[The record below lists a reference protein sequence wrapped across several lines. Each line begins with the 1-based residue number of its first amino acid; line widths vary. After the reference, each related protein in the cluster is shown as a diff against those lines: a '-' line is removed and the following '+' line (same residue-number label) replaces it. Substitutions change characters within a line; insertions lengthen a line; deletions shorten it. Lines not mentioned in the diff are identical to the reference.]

1 MFAFTFTQKHL
12 HSYLSNKLP
21 YQIINYCIVCNS
33 SIIYLYQIPFFL
45 SNVFYQL
52 AKSFFNSSCYQ
63 FLIITLNIFQPL
75 HFNLFF
81 IFSIFPS
88 SRQNENA
95 PKMRMETYL
104 FTRTSTTV
112 MQFGKIM
119 TVCSRFKPPC
129 SPIHPPFLPCTLRP
143 VAKIITKKG
152 ERPWQL
158 GF

>member
-12 HSYLSNKLP
+12 HLYLSNKLP

-112 MQFGKIM
+112 M
-119 TVCSRFKPPC
+119 
-129 SPIHPPFLPCTLRP
+129 
-143 VAKIITKKG
+143 
-152 ERPWQL
+152 
-158 GF
+158 

>member
-129 SPIHPPFLPCTLRP
+129 SPIYPQYYQAPYGQQP
-143 VAKIITKKG
+143 K
-152 ERPWQL
+152 
-158 GF
+158 